1 MNSEGI
7 PVRCFL
13 DQQKDCSLEK
23 FQENKLEILVKI
35 QSYIMGNDEWVKSK
49 NFASRLFFI
58 KLHPQFINLSRK
70 LLGVDI
76 GVHQP
81 R

>member
-23 FQENKLEILVKI
+23 FQEKMLEILVKI
-35 QSYIMGNDEWVKSK
+35 QSYIMGNDEWGKSK
-49 NFASRLFFI
+49 TFASMLAFI
-58 KLHPQFINLSRK
+58 MLPPQFINTVS
-70 LLGVDI
+70 
-76 GVHQP
+76 
-81 R
+81 